1 MEPKPSAHSPTSGRS
16 RRPPANNGLIKAE
29 CPETGT
35 LRSGRRRRRR
45 TRTTRT
51 PAGDLPHPAAG
62 AEPLHL
68 ATVIDLCSTRLVGY
82 EIADRMRT

>member
-1 MEPKPSAHSPTSGRS
+1 MAGNGHAPFGQTPSEKDPNRAH
-16 RRPPANNGLIKAE
+16 
-29 CPETGT
+29 
-35 LRSGRRRRRR
+35 
-45 TRTTRT
+45 